1 MDIIS
6 SNPYRLLGIYSNSP
20 VKDRIANANKLKA
33 YQKVG
38 KSVNFPLDLLN
49 LIPAPVRTVE
59 SIEHANGCINLPY
72 DQLKHALFWF
82 IKVSSIDEIALG
94 YLQNGDTE
102 RAKKLFEKKE
112 TFSSLINLGVLALI
126 QNDKATAIR
135 AITKVIHNDDY
146 RASFVEAVCGGTYQL
161 SEDELARLF
170 IDELLVE
177 FSFQELMQLYL
188 DSGVVK
194 ADNGYLKDK
203 AVGEPI
209 VIINAEIAKAKNVK
223 NNDADAQYEAGI
235 ILSNK
240 TRVPLG
246 TIKSLLGTND
256 IQYQTVADNLAKQI
270 LQCGINYYNNS
281 EEPDSA
287 IKAMPLQEYALQIAV
302 GTLTKDRCKKN
313 VDILQKIVAE
323 LPPQKIWEDDKKI
336 KQELQ
341 LFSNSGKSIMA
352 AINLLQNCKKAIL
365 NIESKLGDNNIYFI
379 EISNLLLEMALQEII
394 REVNEIQR
402 KAPQNPIL
410 GFEYL
415 SANEQQ
421 IFLQKRSAWI
431 EEMKVVIPKAW
442 TLMLLME
449 QFTMNKEFKEKRF
462 LPNKSLLRD
471 MSVSLNL
478 HTSAFSFLNS
488 LSSTRWLLWL
498 IILTSLF
505 LVYLSFQIK

>member
-20 VKDRIANANKLKA
+20 VKNRIANANKLKA

-38 KSVNFPLDLLN
+38 KSVDFPLDLLN

-82 IKVSSIDEIALG
+82 IKVSSIDEIALV

-188 DSGVVK
+188 DNGVVK

-323 LPPQKIWEDDKKI
+323 LPPKKIWEDDKKI

-341 LFSNSGKSIMA
+341 LFSDCGKSIMA
-352 AINLLQNCKKAIL
+352 TINLLQNCKKAIL
-365 NIESKLGDNNIYFI
+365 NIESKLGANNVYFI

-402 KAPQNPIL
+402 KAPKNPIL

-421 IFLQKRSAWI
+421 IFSAKKKCLDRRN
-431 EEMKVVIPKAW
+431 ESCYPKSMDVNA
-442 TLMLLME
+442 TDGTIYNE
-449 QFTMNKEFKEKRF
+449 QR
-462 LPNKSLLRD
+462 
-471 MSVSLNL
+471 
-478 HTSAFSFLNS
+478 
-488 LSSTRWLLWL
+488 
-498 IILTSLF
+498 I
-505 LVYLSFQIK
+505 

>member
-20 VKDRIANANKLKA
+20 VKNRIANANKLKA

-38 KSVNFPLDLLN
+38 KSVDFPLDLLN

-82 IKVSSIDEIALG
+82 IKVSSIDEIALV

-188 DSGVVK
+188 DNGVVK

-323 LPPQKIWEDDKKI
+323 LPPKKIWEDDKKI

-341 LFSNSGKSIMA
+341 L
-352 AINLLQNCKKAIL
+352 IL
-365 NIESKLGDNNIYFI
+365 
-379 EISNLLLEMALQEII
+379 
-394 REVNEIQR
+394 RC
-402 KAPQNPIL
+402 
-410 GFEYL
+410 
-415 SANEQQ
+415 
-421 IFLQKRSAWI
+421 
-431 EEMKVVIPKAW
+431 
-442 TLMLLME
+442 
-449 QFTMNKEFKEKRF
+449 
-462 LPNKSLLRD
+462 
-471 MSVSLNL
+471 
-478 HTSAFSFLNS
+478 
-488 LSSTRWLLWL
+488 
-498 IILTSLF
+498 
-505 LVYLSFQIK
+505 

>member
-1 MDIIS
+1 MESVIWSFGFSDK
-6 SNPYRLLGIYSNSP
+6 
-20 VKDRIANANKLKA
+20 KD
-33 YQKVG
+33 
-38 KSVNFPLDLLN
+38 S
-49 LIPAPVRTVE
+49 
-59 SIEHANGCINLPY
+59 
-72 DQLKHALFWF
+72 
-82 IKVSSIDEIALG
+82 
-94 YLQNGDTE
+94 
-102 RAKKLFEKKE
+102 
-112 TFSSLINLGVLALI
+112 
-126 QNDKATAIR
+126 
-135 AITKVIHNDDY
+135 
-146 RASFVEAVCGGTYQL
+146 
-161 SEDELARLF
+161 
-170 IDELLVE
+170 
-177 FSFQELMQLYL
+177 QE
-188 DSGVVK
+188 
-194 ADNGYLKDK
+194 DK

-323 LPPQKIWEDDKKI
+323 LPPKKIWEDDKKI

-341 LFSNSGKSIMA
+341 LFSDCGKSIMA

-365 NIESKLGDNNIYFI
+365 NIESKLGANNVYFI

-402 KAPQNPIL
+402 KAPKNPIL

-488 LSSTRWLLWL
+488 LSSTRCLLWL